1 MPAFT
6 LNDSPIALG
15 YLSLPLRG
23 RPVGGFIVAEPWEE
37 RQLQDGQATLR
48 MELDD
53 QVATWQ
59 GTVRL
64 SPHPEGW
71 TLARFVGGADGLEK
85 PLKPRYYEGIP
96 YRTVLTDAI
105 REAGE
110 TPGQIDLDGVAAKYA
125 RRAMTLA
132 DLLALLVPEGM
143 VWRISE
149 QGKLDVVAPT
159 WDSSGPAY
167 AVEEFAQGVWGAVM
181 DLSLRPG
188 TTLELYL
195 GGAKSRIR
203 VERVV
208 HQIDP
213 RRLVTEVWRAR
224 TS

>member
-6 LNDSPIALG
+6 LNDSPIASG

-37 RQLQDGQATLR
+37 RRLQDGQATLR

-53 QVATWQ
+53 QVSAWR

-71 TLARFVGGADGLEK
+71 TVARFVGGANGLEG
-85 PLKPRYYEGIP
+85 PLRPRYYEGIP
-96 YRTVLTDAI
+96 YRTVLADAI

-110 TPGQIDLDGVAAKYA
+110 RPGKLEVEGVATRYV
-125 RRAMTLA
+125 RRAMPLA
-132 DLLALLVPEGM
+132 DLLELLTPEGK
-143 VWRISE
+143 VWRINE
-149 QGKLDVVAPT
+149 EGEVEVVAPA
-159 WDSSGPAY
+159 WAASGPAY
-167 AVEEFAQGVWGAVM
+167 ALEELDHKAWGAVM
-181 DLSLRPG
+181 DLTLRPG

-195 GGAKSRIR
+195 GGAKSQVR

-208 HQIDP
+208 HRIDP
-213 RRLVTEVWRAR
+213 RRLVTEVWRA
-224 TS
+224 

>member
-6 LNDSPIALG
+6 LNDSPIASG

-23 RPVGGFIVAEPWEE
+23 RPVGGFVVAEPWEE

-53 QVATWQ
+53 QVSAWQ

-64 SPHPEGW
+64 APHPEGW
-71 TLARFVGGADGLEK
+71 TVARFVGGADGLEK
-85 PLKPRYYEGIP
+85 PLRPRYYEGIP

-110 TPGQIDLDGVAAKYA
+110 RPGKLEVEGVAARYV
-125 RRAMTLA
+125 RRAMPLA
-132 DLLALLVPEGM
+132 DLLELLTPEGK
-143 VWRISE
+143 VWWINERGE
-149 QGKLDVVAPT
+149 VEVFAPT
-159 WDSSGPAY
+159 WDPSGPAY
-167 AVEEFAQGVWGAVM
+167 AVEEVDHEAWGVVM
-181 DLSLRPG
+181 DLTLHPG

-195 GGAKSRIR
+195 GGIKGVKRQVQ

-208 HQIDP
+208 HRIAP
-213 RRLVTEVWRAR
+213 RRLVTEVWRA
-224 TS
+224 

>member
-6 LNDSPIALG
+6 LNNSPIASG

-64 SPHPEGW
+64 SPHSEGW
-71 TLARFVGGADGLEK
+71 TVARFVGGVDGLEK
-85 PLKPRYYEGIP
+85 PLKPRYYENIP
-96 YRTVLTDAI
+96 YRTVLADAI

-110 TPGQIDLDGVAAKYA
+110 RPGKLEVEGVAARYV
-125 RRAMTLA
+125 RRAMPLA
-132 DLLALLVPEGM
+132 DLLELMTPEGK
-143 VWRISE
+143 VWWINE
-149 QGKLDVVAPT
+149 EGEVEVVAPA
-159 WDSSGPAY
+159 WAASGPAY
-167 AVEEFAQGVWGAVM
+167 AVEEVDHGAWGVVM
-181 DLSLRPG
+181 DLTLRPG

-195 GGAKSRIR
+195 GGAKSQVR
-203 VERVV
+203 VGRVV
-208 HQIDP
+208 HRIEP
-213 RRLVTEVWRAR
+213 RRLVTEVWRA
-224 TS
+224 